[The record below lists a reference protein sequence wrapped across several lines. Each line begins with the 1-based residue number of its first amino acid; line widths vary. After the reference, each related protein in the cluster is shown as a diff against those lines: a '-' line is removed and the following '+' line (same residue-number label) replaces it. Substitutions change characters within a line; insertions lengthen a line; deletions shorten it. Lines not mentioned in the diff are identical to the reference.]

1 MKTSKTFIV
10 ATISLLSLPAMAGY
24 GTISEGWG
32 FVQDDWQ
39 VVCDNTQTCRA
50 AGYASEALI
59 DEPASILLTALPK
72 VALPKAQIQF
82 ISEVPLD
89 DLKPAELWLN
99 NKNYGVLQPN
109 KEDSLLYDLSAKQT
123 QALVDH
129 ARIATKIAIRA
140 GDIYWQISD
149 KGMSAVM
156 YKVG

>member
-1 MKTSKTFIV
+1 MKTLKTFIV

-24 GTISEGWG
+24 GTVSEGWG

-39 VVCDNTQTCRA
+39 VVCDNTRTCRA

-99 NKNYGVLQPN
+99 NKNYGVLQAN
-109 KEDSLLYDLSAKQT
+109 KKDSLLYDLSAK
-123 QALVDH
+123 
-129 ARIATKIAIRA
+129 
-140 GDIYWQISD
+140 
-149 KGMSAVM
+149 
-156 YKVG
+156 